1 MRVISEKKVYCTMKL
16 NEFSKNG
23 VTSQYA
29 FKKIGSK
36 IFGKEPSLFRTASF
50 AGMTNWGNASAYIM
64 SNCGYICQCK

>member
-16 NEFSKNG
+16 SEFSKNG

-36 IFGKEPSLFRTASF
+36 IFGKEPSLFRTASY
-50 AGMTNWGNASAYIM
+50 AGMTTEGRSET
-64 SNCGYICQCK
+64 